1 MLPRY
6 ILESH
11 KSKNDAASAFSA
23 TIFTRAL
30 LSAVFPLFTQ
40 QMFENLST
48 NVAASILAAIAT
60 ASCLLPIILI
70 NFGAKLRGS
79 SSSGGIDDDDDGDA
93 GREVPVEKKSKPK
106 KTVRWGDETD
116 SSTDGSETNSE
127 DPTVGGA
134 SSPGSSE
141 MPVPETETGT
151 GTKGQSDGYEF
162 PNLSRLAT
170 QIDRRDSADPA
181 VSPVET
187 ETETGD
193 EDGVARVEGVETQ
206 ERERGGGRSET
217 AGVERVETKGLGPVS
232 ASGSGAED
240 GKRKKKE
247 MTRIDD
253 GDDGAAGSLGLGL
266 DVERLAVFPYF

>member
-1 MLPRY
+1 
-6 ILESH
+6 
-11 KSKNDAASAFSA
+11 
-23 TIFTRAL
+23 
-30 LSAVFPLFTQ
+30 
-40 QMFENLST
+40 MFENLST
-48 NVAASILAAIAT
+48 NAAASILAAIAT

-127 DPTVGGA
+127 DPTASGA

-151 GTKGQSDGYEF
+151 GTKGQSDGDEF

-187 ETETGD
+187 ETGD
-193 EDGVARVEGVETQ
+193 EDGVARGEGVETQ
-206 ERERGGGRSET
+206 ERERGGGRCET
-217 AGVERVETKGLGPVS
+217 AGVERVETKGSGPVS
-232 ASGSGAED
+232 ASDSGAED
-240 GKRKKKE
+240 GKRKKEKKAKE
-247 MTRIDD
+247 MTRVDD